1 MTQNHKPQL
10 VVGAVVV
17 LACGAMEIRDSGK

>member
-10 VVGAVVV
+10 VVEAVVA
-17 LACGAMEIRDSGK
+17 LACGAVEIRYSDK